1 MCGAVSVQGVVMT
14 SLRSELSLLR
24 VQIVNPVHR
33 PVGGER
39 RVVSQYGLWD
49 LLYFMDQDTSI
60 IRTPH

>member
-14 SLRSELSLLR
+14 SLKSELSLLR

-39 RVVSQYGLWD
+39 RVVSDGLWG
-49 LLYFMDQDTSI
+49 LIYFMDQDTTL
-60 IRTPH
+60 IRTPQ